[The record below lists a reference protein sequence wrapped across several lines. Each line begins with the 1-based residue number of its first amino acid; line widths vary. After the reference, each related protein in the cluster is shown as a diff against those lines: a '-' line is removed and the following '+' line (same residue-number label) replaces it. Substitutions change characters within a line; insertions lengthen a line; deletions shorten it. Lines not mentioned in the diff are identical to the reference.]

1 MSMRRSIV
9 ETTLTA
15 RPIDAVARTVPAA
28 PSPQDGDLAS
38 FTTLRAYL
46 EKYGG
51 AGPEAYLRTRYRTN
65 PDGSVGGLWAP
76 DASIRQAMIEGD
88 AGRVQAVQ
96 P

>member
-1 MSMRRSIV
+1 MRWR
-9 ETTLTA
+9 ERCPLL
-15 RPIDAVARTVPAA
+15 PVPK
-28 PSPQDGDLAS
+28 PGDLAS
-38 FTTLRAYL
+38 FTALRAYL

-76 DASIRQAMIEGD
+76 DLPIRQAMTKEIQ
-88 AGRVQAVQ
+88 AGVQTVQ